1 VKLFT
6 IGYEKTTQAGFIDAL
21 KAAGVNTLIDVR
33 DLPNSRRAGFSKN
46 VLAASL
52 DAVGIGYV
60 HLKGLGT
67 PKEGRL
73 AGRAGQ
79 RERFWAIV
87 ERQLATPEAAHDLE
101 RAAAI
106 AGEGSSCLLCLEAD
120 PKICHRSRVAEML
133 APRGFRVIH
142 LHPE

>member
-1 VKLFT
+1 MKLFT
-6 IGYEKTTQAGFIDAL
+6 IGYEKTTQAGFIDTL

-106 AGEGSSCLLCLEAD
+106 AGEAPACLLCLEAD

-133 APRGFRVIH
+133 APRGFKVVH

>member
-21 KAAGVNTLIDVR
+21 KAAGVKTLIDVR

-79 RERFWAIV
+79 RDRFWAIV
-87 ERQLATPEAAHDLE
+87 ERQLATPEAEHDLE

-106 AGEGSSCLLCLEAD
+106 AREGPSCLLCLEAD
-120 PKICHRSRVAEML
+120 PKVCHRSRIAERL
-133 APRGFRVIH
+133 APRGFKVVH
-142 LHPE
+142 LHPD